1 MAVVAGSTLCAV
13 AMVVNLVA
21 LGLVLGI
28 SWVGM
33 NWLARRVHRQQGRT
47 AIESD
52 QWGITR
58 IDEGDP
64 CPECDGVGARQR
76 LGRLAVCPL
85 CEGTGVVS
93 TLH

>member
-1 MAVVAGSTLCAV
+1 MAMLL
-13 AMVVNLVA
+13 NLVA
-21 LGLVLGI
+21 LGLVLGL

-33 NWLARRVHRQQGRT
+33 MWLAKRVHRQQGRSS
-47 AIESD
+47 SD
-52 QWGITR
+52 TEWAITR
-58 IDEGDP
+58 IEEGDP

-76 LGRLAVCPL
+76 LGRLVVCPL